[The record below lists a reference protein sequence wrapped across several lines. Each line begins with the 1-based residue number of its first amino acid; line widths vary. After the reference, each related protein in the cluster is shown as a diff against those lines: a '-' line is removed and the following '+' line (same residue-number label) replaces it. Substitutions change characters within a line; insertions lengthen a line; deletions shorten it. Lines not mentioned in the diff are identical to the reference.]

1 MGADT
6 PEERRMRT
14 TNEHNEHNEDRWVQI
29 VTLLLM
35 VLAVGSR
42 AIGNTALPVEPSAE
56 HPMVVHAET
65 KEIRLFGRIYAQRF
79 NDAQREEAHYHLLV
93 WNKGTSPTALIETPV
108 DDLAFHTEVM
118 KLGARPGN
126 NLSMAAWTHR
136 LDAHD
141 TASHETVTGS
151 ALDIRI
157 AWSAN
162 PSGVLISRV
171 FTQSPATSTHPLMTW
186 RFGGN
191 RDRLFNQM
199 PFGSR
204 PGCLVCLYSCPSGKV
219 SNSALSVHDYV
230 VTPTRFV
237 ANTNLVPADGTPVI
251 VTFRIH
257 D

>member
-1 MGADT
+1 MRKTIKHNAY
-6 PEERRMRT
+6 RR
-14 TNEHNEHNEDRWVQI
+14 VQI
-29 VTLLLM
+29 ITLLLI
-35 VLAVGSR
+35 VLAIGSS
-42 AIGNTALPVEPSAE
+42 ANGNTTVPVEPLAE
-56 HPMVVHAET
+56 HPMIVDVEA
-65 KEIRLFGRIYAQRF
+65 KAIRIFGRIYAQRF
-79 NDAQREEAHYHLLV
+79 NDAQGEEAHYHLLV
-93 WNKGTSPTALIETPV
+93 WNKGTSPHALIETPV
-108 DDLAFHTEVM
+108 DDLAFHTELM

-136 LDAHD
+136 HNAHD
-141 TASHETVTGS
+141 TASHTKVTGS

-157 AWSAN
+157 TWD
-162 PSGVLISRV
+162 
-171 FTQSPATSTHPLMTW
+171 TSPAGIPISHIFVQLPALSRDSLMAW

-191 RDRLFNQM
+191 RDRLFNQL

-230 VTPTRFV
+230 AAPTSFV
-237 ANTNLVPADGTPVI
+237 ANTNLVPVDGTPVI